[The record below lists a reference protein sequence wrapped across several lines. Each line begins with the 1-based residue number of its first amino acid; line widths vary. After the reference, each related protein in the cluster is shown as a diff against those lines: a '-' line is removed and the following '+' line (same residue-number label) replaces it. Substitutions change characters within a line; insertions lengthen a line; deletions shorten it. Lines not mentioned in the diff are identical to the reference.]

1 MEPNPK
7 NVKKPN
13 ISVIVVSTTV
23 DAIAGSIPVLSRIN
37 GIKIPDKHAI
47 IKLII
52 IAAAITNPS
61 NGI

>member
-13 ISVIVVSTTV
+13 ISVIVVNTTV
-23 DAIAGSIPVLSRIN
+23 DAIAGSIPVLSKIK

-47 IKLII
+47 IKLSI
-52 IAAAITNPS
+52 IAAAITKPNK
-61 NGI
+61 GI